1 MLVHRLRLFIALV
14 ALGPLP
20 GYVNAATNHTDI
32 SGKVDLVAGAGQS
45 LAPGEVT
52 DTLVYFVPTHGKV
65 RVHPGTYTIYT
76 INMDFRPAAMAI
88 PVGSTVKFTNL
99 DQVLHNLYSAT
110 PDSTFDFQFQ
120 ASGQSIAHAFTHAGP
135 VLISCNVHRSME
147 LDLLVVPTPYMAQV
161 SADGS
166 FSLHCL
172 PPGPGTLYFWNPRA
186 ALSQQPITVPAMSVE
201 QQLIAMKPRVATELN
216 VGNKR

>member
-1 MLVHRLRLFIALV
+1 MLVHRLRLFVALV
-14 ALGPLP
+14 ALGGLP
-20 GYVNAATNHTDI
+20 AYVGAATNQSVI
-32 SGKVDLVAGAGQS
+32 SGNVSLVTGAGQS

-52 DTLVYFVPTHGKV
+52 DTLVYFVPKHGKV

-76 INMDFRPAAMAI
+76 VNMDFRPAAMAI

-135 VLISCNVHRSME
+135 VLISCNVHRSMA
-147 LDLLVVPTPYMAQV
+147 LDLLVVPTPYMAKV

-166 FSLHCL
+166 FSLHGL
-172 PPGPGTLYFWNPRA
+172 PSGSGTLYFWNPRA
-186 ALSQQPITVPAMSVE
+186 ALSQQSVTVPATSIE
-201 QQLIAMKPRVATELN
+201 QQLIAVKPRVATELN
-216 VGNKR
+216 VSNQR

>member
-1 MLVHRLRLFIALV
+1 MLVHRLGLFIAFV
-14 ALGPLP
+14 MLGGLP
-20 GYVNAATNHTDI
+20 GYVSAATNHTEI
-32 SGKVDLVAGAGQS
+32 SGKVTLVTGAGQS

-52 DTLVYFVPTHGKV
+52 DTLVYFVPKHGKV

-76 INMDFRPAAMAI
+76 VNMDFRPAAMAI

-147 LDLLVVPTPYMAQV
+147 LDLLVVPTPYMVQV
-161 SADGS
+161 SPNGS
-166 FSLHCL
+166 FSLHGL

-186 ALSQQPITVPAMSVE
+186 TLSEQKVSVPADNIE

>member
-1 MLVHRLRLFIALV
+1 MLVHRFGLSMALV
-14 ALGPLP
+14 MFGALAGN
-20 GYVNAATNHTDI
+20 VKAAANHTDI
-32 SGKVDLVAGAGQS
+32 SGSVTLVAGAGQS
-45 LAPGEVT
+45 LAQGEVT
-52 DTLVYFVPTHGKV
+52 DTLVYFVPKSGKV

-76 INMDFRPAAMAI
+76 INMDFRPAAMAV
-88 PVGSTVKFTNL
+88 PLGSTVKFTNL

-161 SADGS
+161 SANGS
-166 FSLHCL
+166 FSLHGL

-186 ALSQQPITVPAMSVE
+186 TLSQQPVTVPAVAVQ

-216 VGNKR
+216 VGHQR

>member
-166 FSLHCL
+166 FSLHGL

-186 ALSQQPITVPAMSVE
+186 ALSQQPITVPAMFVE

>member
-1 MLVHRLRLFIALV
+1 MLVHRLGLATALV
-14 ALGPLP
+14 MLWGIS
-20 GYVNAATNHTDI
+20 GYVNAATNHSGI
-32 SGKVDLVAGAGQS
+32 SGKVALVAGAGQS
-45 LAPGEVT
+45 LTPGEVT
-52 DTLVYFVPTHGKV
+52 DTLVYFVPKQGKV

-76 INMDFRPAAMAI
+76 VNMDFRPAAMAI
-88 PVGSTVKFTNL
+88 PLGSTVKFTNL

-161 SADGS
+161 SANGS
-166 FSLHCL
+166 FSLHGL

-186 ALSQQPITVPAMSVE
+186 ALSEQSVTAPADAVE

>member
-1 MLVHRLRLFIALV
+1 MLVHRLGLFMALV
-14 ALGPLP
+14 VLGELP
-20 GYVNAATNHTDI
+20 GYVSAAANHAGI
-32 SGKVDLVAGAGQS
+32 SGKVILVTGAGQS

-52 DTLVYFVPTHGKV
+52 DTLVYFVPKHGKV
-65 RVHPGTYTIYT
+65 HVHTGTYTIYT

-88 PVGSTVKFTNL
+88 PIGSTVKFTNL

-120 ASGQSIAHAFTHAGP
+120 ASGQSIAHTFTHAGP

-147 LDLLVVPTPYMAQV
+147 LDLLVVPTPYMVQV

-166 FSLHCL
+166 FSLHGL
-172 PPGPGTLYFWNPRA
+172 PSGPGTLYFWNPRA
-186 ALSQQPITVPAMSVE
+186 ALSQQTVSVPANDVD
-201 QQLIAMKPRVATELN
+201 QQLIVMKPRVATELN

>member
-1 MLVHRLRLFIALV
+1 MLVYRLRVFIVLAV
-14 ALGPLP
+14 LGGLP
-20 GYVNAATNHTDI
+20 AYVDAATNHSEI
-32 SGKVDLVAGAGQS
+32 SGKVSLATGAGQT

-52 DTLVYFVPTHGKV
+52 DTLVYFVPKHGKL

-76 INMDFRPAAMAI
+76 VNMDFRPAAMAI
-88 PVGSTVKFTNL
+88 PIGSTVKFTNL

-120 ASGQSIAHAFTHAGP
+120 ASGQSIAHTFTHAGP

-147 LDLLVVPTPYMAQV
+147 LDLLVVPTPYMVQV
-161 SADGS
+161 SADGR
-166 FSLHCL
+166 FSLHGL

-186 ALSQQPITVPAMSVE
+186 ALSQQPVTVPATSIE
-201 QQLIAMKPRVATELN
+201 QQVTAMKPRVATELN
-216 VGNKR
+216 LGNKR

>member
-110 PDSTFDFQFQ
+110 PDSTLDFQFQ

-166 FSLHCL
+166 FSLHGL

>member
-166 FSLHCL
+166 FSLHGL